1 MARKR
6 ARTSPKSQPSSVTL
20 PGELVVV
27 TRREAAFRSSA
38 GRFES
43 ASGQNV
49 SDLAALLKRHGARM
63 QPIFGATE
71 ERVMARQAAHP
82 AAVHAPTE
90 DLSVF
95 YRVEA
100 PTERLAELRDR
111 LAASELVEAA
121 FVKPG
126 TELPAINDMAA
137 APEEPPPAS
146 PDFSARQIYLNAAPA
161 GVDARWAWTQSGGR
175 GNDVRIFDV
184 EGNWRFTHED
194 LTQNQGGIV
203 GGSPLAGVDWTNHG
217 TAVLGEFSGDVN
229 TIGIVGISSD
239 ATVSAVSHG
248 TIGSAAAINQAATRC
263 RAGDII
269 LLEMHRPGPRF
280 NFASRSDQR
289 GYIAVEWWPDD
300 FAAIAN
306 ATSRGIIVVEAAGNG
321 AENLDDA
328 LYQTAAAGFPAGW
341 RNSFRR
347 SNRDSGAIVV
357 GAGAPPPG
365 THGRDWG
372 PDRSRL
378 DFSNWGALI
387 DAQGWGREVTSCGY
401 GDLQGGT
408 NQDLW
413 YTDTFSGTSSA
424 SPIVV
429 GVIACAQGIAKAR
442 GSAVLTFTQIR
453 NCLRSTGSPQ
463 QDAPGR
469 PASQRIGNRPDLR
482 AFVACAFPKRKELVK
497 EVAKEIAKEAIKEI
511 KDTKEVKEVKEKEA
525 KEIIKEK
532 DVKEIKEG
540 KEIKE
545 TIKAEGKEIKEKDK
559 DKDLVEGKLLENK
572 IAESIGGLMAGG
584 TAAGAPGVAERLSAL
599 EQTVQQLVHFI
610 GQELRPDLS
619 RSALQGSSQA
629 AKDEKD
635 LKDSEKGSES

>member
-1 MARKR
+1 
-6 ARTSPKSQPSSVTL
+6 
-20 PGELVVV
+20 
-27 TRREAAFRSSA
+27 
-38 GRFES
+38 
-43 ASGQNV
+43 
-49 SDLAALLKRHGARM
+49 
-63 QPIFGATE
+63 
-71 ERVMARQAAHP
+71 
-82 AAVHAPTE
+82 
-90 DLSVF
+90 
-95 YRVEA
+95 
-100 PTERLAELRDR
+100 
-111 LAASELVEAA
+111 
-121 FVKPG
+121 
-126 TELPAINDMAA
+126 MAA

-229 TIGIVGISSD
+229 TIGILGISSD

-248 TIGSAAAINQAATRC
+248 TIGSAAAINQAASRC

-408 NQDLW
+408 NEDLW

-511 KDTKEVKEVKEKEA
+511 KDTKEVKEFKEKEA

-572 IAESIGGLMAGG
+572 IAETIGGLTTGG
-584 TAAGAPGVAERLSAL
+584 TAGAPGVAERLSAL

-629 AKDEKD
+629 AKDDKD

>member
-1 MARKR
+1 M
-6 ARTSPKSQPSSVTL
+6 L

-49 SDLAALLKRHGARM
+49 SDLASLLKRHGARL

-71 ERVMARQAAHP
+71 ERVMARTSALGES
-82 AAVHAPTE
+82 VHAPME

-95 YRVEA
+95 YRIEA
-100 PTERLAELRDR
+100 PRERLPELRDR
-111 LAASELVEAA
+111 LAASEHIDAA
-121 FVKPG
+121 FIKPS
-126 TELPAINDMAA
+126 TELPVINDMAA

-175 GNDVRIFDV
+175 GRDIRIIDV

-194 LTQNQGGIV
+194 LTQNQGGVV
-203 GGSPLAGVDWTNHG
+203 GGSPVAGVDWTNHG

-229 TIGIVGISSD
+229 TIGIIGIASD

-248 TIGSAAAINQAATRC
+248 DIGSAAAINQAASRL

-280 NFASRSDQR
+280 NFQSRSDQR

-300 FAAIAN
+300 FAAILN
-306 ATSRGIIVVEAAGNG
+306 ATNRGIIVVEAAGNG
-321 AENLDDA
+321 AEDLDDA
-328 LYQTAAAGFPAGW
+328 LYQTAAAGFPSSW

-357 GAGAPPPG
+357 GAGAPPPN
-365 THGRDWG
+365 THGHDWG

-408 NQDLW
+408 NEDLW

-442 GSAVLTFTQIR
+442 NRPVLTFAQIR

-469 PASQRIGNRPDLR
+469 PATQRIGNRPDLR
-482 AFVACAFPKRKELVK
+482 AFVACAIPKNKEVVK
-497 EVAKEIAKEAIKEI
+497 EIAKEVVKEIAKEAVKEI
-511 KDTKEVKEVKEKEA
+511 KDTKEFKEKEA
-525 KEIIKEK
+525 KEVIKE
-532 DVKEIKEG
+532 KEIKEA
-540 KEIKE
+540 KEFK
-545 TIKAEGKEIKEKDK
+545 EGKEIKEKDK
-559 DKDLVEGKLLENK
+559 DKDLVENKLLENK
-572 IAESIGGLMAGG
+572 VLENKLVENKVPETIGGIQAFGTAGG
-584 TAAGAPGVAERLSAL
+584 AGVPERLAAL
-599 EQTVQQLVHFI
+599 EQTVQQLAHFI

-619 RSALQGSSQA
+619 RSALQASSQT

>member
-1 MARKR
+1 MARK
-6 ARTSPKSQPSSVTL
+6 QPRSRKPAPQPPTATL

-49 SDLAALLKRHGARM
+49 SDLASVLKRYGASLK
-63 QPIFGATE
+63 PIFGATE
-71 ERVMARQAAHP
+71 ERVMARMAAISE
-82 AAVHAPTE
+82 AVHAPME

-95 YRVEA
+95 YRVDA
-100 PTERLAELRDR
+100 PAEQLPELRDR
-111 LAASELVEAA
+111 LAASEHVEAA
-121 FVKPG
+121 FIKPG
-126 TELPAINDMAA
+126 TELPVINDMAA

-175 GNDVRIFDV
+175 GRDIRIIDV

-194 LTQNQGGIV
+194 LNQNQGGV
-203 GGSPLAGVDWTNHG
+203 VAGSPIAGVDWTNHG
-217 TAVLGEFSGDVN
+217 TAVLGEYSGDVN
-229 TIGIVGISSD
+229 TIGIIGISSD
-239 ATVSAVSHG
+239 ATASAISHG
-248 TIGSAAAINQAATRC
+248 SIGSAAAINQAASRL

-280 NFASRSDQR
+280 NFQARNDQR

-328 LYQTAAAGFPAGW
+328 LYQTAGPGFPAGW

-347 SNRDSGAIVV
+347 ANRDSGAIVV

-365 THGRDWG
+365 THGRDHG

-387 DAQGWGREVTSCGY
+387 DTQGWGREVTSCGY
-401 GDLQGGT
+401 GDLQGGS
-408 NQDLW
+408 NEDLW

-442 GSAVLTFTQIR
+442 GRAVLTFAQIR

-482 AFVACAFPKRKELVK
+482 AFVACAFPKGKELT
-497 EVAKEIAKEAIKEI
+497 KEIAKEVKEI
-511 KDTKEVKEVKEKEA
+511 KETKEGKEKEA
-525 KEIIKEK
+525 KEVIKEK
-532 DVKEIKEG
+532 ELKEFKEKDLKEGKEIKEG
-540 KEIKE
+540 KEFKE
-545 TIKAEGKEIKEKDK
+545 GKEKDK
-559 DKDLVEGKLLENK
+559 DVFETKQLERLDPQ
-572 IAESIGGLMAGG
+572 AFGTPAGG
-584 TAAGAPGVAERLSAL
+584 GGVAERLSAL

-610 GQELRPDLS
+610 GQELRPDLG
-619 RSALQGSSQA
+619 RSALQGSSQT

-635 LKDSEKGSES
+635 LKDAEKGSET